1 MFSEPVLPLQHL
13 HSCVEAK
20 HRAKNGNNL
29 STTQR
34 VKRFPRGY
42 GIVTGAATYTV
53 YKFDEKVNKH
63 IPNYNSSSMFS
74 LCRSYRSFS
83 KKNCRSYR
91 SFSKNLCRSYRCLSK
106 SLCGSYRCF
115 SKSLCRSYSC
125 LSKSLCGSYS
135 CLSKKIFVDRTAVFR
150 KVFVDRTAVCRKKSL

>member
-1 MFSEPVLPLQHL
+1 MPHLRTHTHTNTHLFSRDLLLVVFSEPVLPLQHL

-63 IPNYNSSSMFS
+63 KPNYNSSMFS
-74 LCRSYRSFS
+74 L
-83 KKNCRSYR
+83 CRSYR

-106 SLCGSYRCF
+106 SLCGSYSCF
-115 SKSLCRSYSC
+115 VEKSL
-125 LSKSLCGSYS
+125 
-135 CLSKKIFVDRTAVFR
+135 
-150 KVFVDRTAVCRKKSL
+150 